1 MVVSCVS
8 FAGLSSPLGGGYF
21 SQQKSDPLHNPDCC
35 CCYFFTCDIRASL
48 KTTEFAVV
56 PIENQ

>member
-1 MVVSCVS
+1 VLALPAYRALWV
-8 FAGLSSPLGGGYF
+8 GGYF
-21 SQQKSDPLHNPDCC
+21 SQQKSDPLHNPDC